1 MLQPPPGIESPGKA
15 TLFSFLNALENCEA
29 ITNDNGI
36 SLRPEVSRRAPKRIC
51 AERVPQTRPDDL
63 LKASCP
69 HVGNVNAIQ
78 TSMSMACKDFRLDH
92 EML

>member
-1 MLQPPPGIESPGKA
+1 MTTGLVSV
-15 TLFSFLNALENCEA
+15 
-29 ITNDNGI
+29 
-36 SLRPEVSRRAPKRIC
+36 RPFPNTPKRISG
-51 AERVPQTRPDDL
+51 ERAPQETPPDDL

-78 TSMSMACKDFRLDH
+78 TSMSMAYKDFRLDH